1 MRIALVCPYA
11 WEAAGGVQVHV
22 RNLAIR
28 LRDRG
33 HEATVLAP
41 AAIPPAEP
49 WVRSVGRPLRVPYR
63 GTVAPIAP
71 LSYRRTRA
79 ALAALRPE
87 VVHVHEPLTPST
99 SMFATLTSSA
109 PVVAT
114 VHAYLDRSRL
124 MELSAPVLRRV
135 WAKVGIGVAVSEAAA
150 SFLRRAVPAAALEI
164 VPNGVDVRAF
174 ADATPRDDLPDGRR
188 ILWVNRLDA
197 QKGFPIALAA
207 FSKVLA
213 DVPDAVLVVV
223 GEGKDREALGLL
235 TAAARER
242 VEMRG
247 TVPNVEVPSYLAASE
262 VAVSPAV
269 GQESFGIV
277 LVESMA
283 AGVPVVATDIPG
295 YREVVTDGVDGVLV
309 PPRDPEARA
318 AGLVRVL
325 SDRDLAWGLGEAG
338 RERARAFDWP
348 LVVDRV
354 EELYGRAIESAGYH
368 RPR

>member
-1 MRIALVCPYA
+1 VRIALVCPYA

-22 RNLAIR
+22 RNLAMR

-41 AAIPPAEP
+41 SAIPPAEP

-71 LSYRRTRA
+71 LSYHRTRD

-87 VVHVHEPLTPST
+87 IVHVHEPLTPSA
-99 SMFATLTSSA
+99 SMYATLTA
-109 PVVAT
+109 PGPVVAT
-114 VHAYLDRSRL
+114 VHAYLDRSRA

-135 WAKVGIGVAVSEAAA
+135 WARVGIGVAVSRAAA
-150 SFLRRAVPAAALEI
+150 AFLRRAVPAADLEI
-164 VPNGVDVRAF
+164 VPNGVGVSAF
-174 ADATPRDDLPDGRR
+174 ANATPRDDLPDGRR

-213 DVPDAVLVVV
+213 EVPDAALIVA

-235 TAAARER
+235 TASARER
-242 VEMRG
+242 VDMRG
-247 TVPNVEVPSYLAASE
+247 TVPNDAVPSFFAASE
-262 VAVSPAV
+262 VSVSPAV

-295 YREVVTDGVDGVLV
+295 YREVVTDGVEGYLV

-318 AGLVRVL
+318 GGPGTRRPPPAPAEAARRAPPRPRPHVRLAPRGRPAGGAVRP
-325 SDRDLAWGLGEAG
+325 RD
-338 RERARAFDWP
+338 RERWLP
-348 LVVDRV
+348 
-354 EELYGRAIESAGYH
+354 
-368 RPR
+368 